1 MVSSSG
7 NAVVHCQTTL
17 PHLNISDIPFYHCFY
32 TGLILIYHCM
42 STVSFLL
49 TAIHWC
55 SDKIV
60 NTAFTLHIHCITT
73 GTSTAITL
81 RKYSQEPLLP
91 YLFSTIFPLLFL
103 PGTYRSSMYPTQLPP
118 AAELINVIT
127 EVYTC
132 MWEVLNCSL
141 W

>member
-103 PGTYRSSMYPTQLPP
+103 PGVLDVPHPIATSCR
-118 AAELINVIT
+118 INQCYHRGIH
-127 EVYTC
+127 

-141 W
+141 